1 MKLKPGSLPCVS
13 CVAKI
18 MYTLATKLVRWD
30 NSTGL
35 NSTLMV
41 YPLTILELKS
51 MSIPSLQ
58 WTNGTLLGIDMRS
71 G

>member
-41 YPLTILELKS
+41 YPWVKLNFDGLSFDNTRVKVNVN
-51 MSIPSLQ
+51 
-58 WTNGTLLGIDMRS
+58 T
-71 G
+71 